1 MQWHRKYIKGEGFII
16 DSIKSWIISIIVGAF
31 IINIV
36 DMILP
41 NTKVKPYVNLVCNF
55 VFVFI
60 IISPIV
66 SVFSNNMSL
75 EDVILKKIS
84 DYTKVY
90 VDSYNDIANKTNNNN
105 LSKGYEDGLKSVL
118 QLKLDE
124 YGYEI
129 EDIQLNGSDIETLK
143 IKSKDSNNE
152 GEKYIESND
161 DDCENTEKEEEVFK
175 SRQELN
181 LKESELKDDLIKI
194 LDISIEDIQI
204 D

>member
-55 VFVFI
+55 IFVFI

-152 GEKYIESND
+152 GEKHIESND

>member
-1 MQWHRKYIKGEGFII
+1 M
-16 DSIKSWIISIIVGAF
+16 WIISIIVGAF

-41 NTKVKPYVNLVCNF
+41 DTKIKPYVNLVCNF
-55 VFVFI
+55 IFVFI

-66 SVFSNNMSL
+66 SIFSNNISL
-75 EDVILKKIS
+75 EDAILKKIG

-90 VDSYNDIANKTNNNN
+90 VDSYNELANKTNNEG
-105 LSKGYEDGLKSVL
+105 LSKGYEDGIKSVL

-129 EDIQLNGSDIETLK
+129 EDLKLNGSEIETLK
-143 IKSKDSNNE
+143 IKEKNSNNDNKE
-152 GEKYIESND
+152 DIQSND
-161 DDCENTEKEEEVFK
+161 TENEEEVFK
-175 SRQELN
+175 SNQELN
-181 LKESELKDDLIKI
+181 LKESELKEDLIKI
-194 LDISIEDIQI
+194 LDISVEDIEI